1 MTASLRI
8 QTELYNQTKNSQ
20 ASRGFHSRVKSR
32 PFDSDLDKAFK
43 AFEYLSCL
51 DY

>member
-8 QTELYNQTKNSQ
+8 QTELYNQFKNSQ

-32 PFDSDLDKAFK
+32 LFDSEMDKEFK
-43 AFEYLSCL
+43 VVEYLSHL